1 MLRLAQEMVLKQ
13 YHIESSEG
21 DWAYESIT
29 MEREELD
36 LETLPKECQL
46 PDLVM
51 THVYLLEDSRA
62 EVDYTVYFITNPTSE
77 VEYVRGV
84 LVDGKLVWYQTGG
97 HHE

>member
-1 MLRLAQEMVLKQ
+1 MLKIAQELLVNLYQ
-13 YHIESSEG
+13 IESSQDDWG
-21 DWAYESIT
+21 DESVT
-29 MEREELD
+29 MEKEELD
-36 LETLPKECQL
+36 PKTLPKECQV

-51 THVYLLEDSRA
+51 THVYLLDDGRA

-84 LVDGKLVWYQTGG
+84 LVDGKLDWYQTGR